1 MMLIDG
7 FQPEGI
13 TRLIQDSVF
22 MFPHLGV
29 LSSVESEIAYEVFD
43 KDAVI
48 RLGSCIAPRG
58 TPDRA
63 GAVVME
69 VTWTTP
75 NGEQQ
80 NQSVTL
86 GEIIRLPIP
95 VGQTVEMTINPH
107 RSCNVGEGNGKQVIA
122 QVEGGEAGVLLDGR
136 GRPIQFPEDRNTMKT
151 TLIDWIDHL
160 KAYPPEAIKR
170 FKEEAN

>member
-29 LSSVESEIAYEVFD
+29 LSSVEAEIAYEVFD

-58 TPDRA
+58 VPERA
-63 GAVVME
+63 GDTVME
-69 VTWTTP
+69 VTWTTE
-75 NGEQQ
+75 NGETQ
-80 NQSVTL
+80 NQTVEV
-86 GEIIRLPIP
+86 GEIVLLPIP
-95 VGQTVEMTINPH
+95 VGQTVEMNINPN
-107 RSCNVGEGNGKQVIA
+107 RSCNVGEGNGRQITA
-122 QVEGGEAGVLLDGR
+122 QVEGGEAGILLDGR
-136 GRPIQFPEDRNTMKT
+136 GRPIQFPEDQATMKS
-151 TLIDWIDHL
+151 TLIQWIENL
-160 KAYPPEAIKR
+160 EAYPADAIKR